1 MIIEFIGKIHPL
13 LVHLPIG
20 IILLFIFLEFSE
32 VFSNIEL
39 PKMLMRLIVFL
50 GAFSGFASLISGYV
64 LSLNGLNDG
73 ETLDKHKWIAL
84 ATIICF
90 IIYGYISHTK
100 NIKNHYKI
108 AGLIFLSILIVSTG
122 HLGGKLTHG
131 ESYWD
136 FITDNNTNNQFIKKT
151 EYNVKNIDEATVFDD
166 LIMVAFQQKCIQ
178 CHGLDR
184 QKGKLRLDGKEW
196 LLKGGDDGEIINNNG
211 PANSE
216 ILKRIFLDL
225 DEEQHMPPKSKQQL
239 SEEEKSIIE
248 WWVNAGAPFDKKV
261 SEIDK
266 TSLIDS
272 TIKLYHKKL
281 ISSNTSPKEER
292 EKINPIPNKTLESL
306 IKSGWV
312 VSHVSKTDNHLRLIG
327 FNLLKPMDSC
337 LAQLIDVKEHIIEL
351 KLSFQKIDNNNLKK
365 IALLNN
371 LEKLW
376 LNNCSLVDG
385 QIESLSNLTKLTYL
399 NLSNNNISISKIK
412 SLGNLKK
419 LEKLYIQH
427 TGIKNHEY
435 GELKNY
441 FPNAKIYAIEDSM
454 DHVVSDT
461 LFTKKIR

>member
-39 PKMLMRLIVFL
+39 PKMIMRLIVIV
-50 GAFSGFASLISGYV
+50 GVFSGFASIISGYV

-84 ATIICF
+84 ATIISF
-90 IIYGYISHTK
+90 TIYGYISQNK
-100 NIKNHYKI
+100 NLKKYYRII
-108 AGLIFLSILIVSTG
+108 ALLFLLILLISTG

-151 EYNVKNIDEATVFDD
+151 EYNVKNIDEAKIFDD
-166 LIMVAFQQKCIQ
+166 LIMVSFQEKCIQ

-196 LLKGGDDGEIINNNG
+196 ILKGGDEGKIININDLV
-211 PANSE
+211 NSE

-239 SEEEKSIIE
+239 SEEEKNIIE

-272 TIKLYHKKL
+272 TLKAYHRKL
-281 ISSNTSPKEER
+281 ISSNTSIKEER
-292 EKINPIPNKTLESL
+292 EKITPISDKTIELL

-312 VSHVSKTDNHLRLIG
+312 VSPVSKTDNHLRLIG
-327 FNLLKPMDSC
+327 FNLLKPMDSS
-337 LAQLIDVKEHIIEL
+337 LAQLVDIKEHIIEL

-365 IALLNN
+365 IALLTN

-399 NLSNNNISISKIK
+399 NLSNNKISISNLK
-412 SLGNLKK
+412 SLKNLRS
-419 LEKLYIQH
+419 LQKLYIQQI
-427 TGIKNHEY
+427 GIKKNEY
-435 GELKNY
+435 NELKNF
-441 FPNAKIYAIEDSM
+441 FPSTELYAMEDSM
-454 DHVVSDT
+454 TKVISDT
-461 LFTKKIR
+461 LFTKKIP

>member
-39 PKMLMRLIVFL
+39 PKMIMRLIVIV
-50 GAFSGFASLISGYV
+50 GVFSGFASIISGYV

-84 ATIICF
+84 ATIISF
-90 IIYGYISHTK
+90 TIYGYISQNK
-100 NIKNHYKI
+100 NLKKYYRII
-108 AGLIFLSILIVSTG
+108 ALLFLLILLISTG

-136 FITDNNTNNQFIKKT
+136 FITNNNTNNQLIKKT
-151 EYNVKNIDEATVFDD
+151 TYNVKNIDEAKIFDD
-166 LIMVAFQQKCIQ
+166 LIMVSFQEKCIQ

-196 LLKGGDDGEIINNNG
+196 ILKGGDEGKIININDLV
-211 PANSE
+211 NSE

-239 SEEEKSIIE
+239 SEEEKNIIE

-272 TIKLYHKKL
+272 TLKAYHRKL
-281 ISSNTSPKEER
+281 ISSNTSIKEER
-292 EKINPIPNKTLESL
+292 EKITPISDKTIELL

-312 VSHVSKTDNHLRLIG
+312 VSPVSKTDNHLRLIG
-327 FNLLKPMDSC
+327 FNLLKPMDSS
-337 LAQLIDVKEHIIEL
+337 LAQLVDIKEHIIEL

-365 IALLNN
+365 IALLTN

-399 NLSNNNISISKIK
+399 NLSNNKISISNLK
-412 SLGNLKK
+412 SLKNLRS
-419 LEKLYIQH
+419 LQKLYIQQI
-427 TGIKNHEY
+427 GIKKNEY
-435 GELKNY
+435 NELKNF
-441 FPNAKIYAIEDSM
+441 FPSTELYAMEDSM
-454 DHVVSDT
+454 TKVISDT
-461 LFTKKIR
+461 LFTKKIP